1 MVEASFFNP
10 EHAASHTKPLCVPT
24 EKAVRNVKTNKL
36 IPNKKGVKRTE
47 QALNSTP
54 KDQQTM
60 TTLKHNKKRKMVH
73 IDHIFDPKILLFD
86 PCKGSL
92 GTWEK
97 DSA

>member
-47 QALNSTP
+47 QAINSTP
-54 KDQQTM
+54 KDQ
-60 TTLKHNKKRKMVH
+60 
-73 IDHIFDPKILLFD
+73 
-86 PCKGSL
+86 
-92 GTWEK
+92 
-97 DSA
+97 